1 MPAVTFAAYAIAQKT
16 SGGSQFN
23 VTQAFTTL
31 SLLNLLVQ
39 PVMDLT
45 IAWTTLSS
53 GLACLDRI
61 QAFLLKENREDY
73 RILLSHSD
81 NASFASRMSTEKLEK
96 FEQQKRT
103 EQPENLENPVIK
115 IRGGCFGWKKD
126 LTSAII
132 KDIDLDIMPG
142 ELTLIVGPV
151 ASGKTTLLEAIVG
164 EARIFSG
171 SVEITVP
178 EEIAYCGQDAWLL
191 NQSVK
196 ENILAFEQY
205 SKDFYDEVVEACQL
219 EEDLRYFPKGDDSI
233 IGSRGI
239 SLSGGQKQRVV
250 SRIAKLTLWDSM
262 LIFDQALARA
272 VYNRKPIVI
281 LDDVLKGLDADTYTK
296 CFKAILGARGLLR
309 RNRTAII
316 LATHNGWLNLLQ
328 RVYLQN

>member
-1 MPAVTFAAYAIAQKT
+1 MPAVTFTVYAIAQKL
-16 SGGSQFN
+16 SGGSDFN
-23 VTQAFTTL
+23 VVQAFTSL

-73 RILLSHSD
+73 RILVSHSD
-81 NASFASRMSTEKLEK
+81 NASFSTRMSTEKQEMEERHEAVKPL
-96 FEQQKRT
+96 
-103 EQPENLENPVIK
+103 IK
-115 IRGGCFGWKKD
+115 IRSGYFGWKKD
-126 LTSAII
+126 PTSAII

-151 ASGKTTLLEAIVG
+151 ASGKTTLLEGIVG

-171 SVEITVP
+171 SVELTVP

-196 ENILAFEQY
+196 ENIIAFETY
-205 SKDFYDEVVEACQL
+205 SKDFYDEVIEACQL
-219 EEDLRYFPKGDDSI
+219 EEDLRYFPKTDDSI

-250 SRIAKLTLWDSM
+250 SRIPRPT
-262 LIFDQALARA
+262 
-272 VYNRKPIVI
+272 P
-281 LDDVLKGLDADTYTK
+281 
-296 CFKAILGARGLLR
+296 
-309 RNRTAII
+309 
-316 LATHNGWLNLLQ
+316 
-328 RVYLQN
+328 

>member
-1 MPAVTFAAYAIAQKT
+1 MPAVTFTVFAIAQKL
-16 SGGSQFN
+16 SGGAQFN
-23 VTQAFTTL
+23 VTQAFTSL

-39 PVMDLT
+39 PVMDLS

-73 RILLSHSD
+73 RILASHSD
-81 NASFASRMSTEKLEK
+81 NASFSTRISTEKQGHFEK
-96 FEQQKRT
+96 
-103 EQPENLENPVIK
+103 LENNEIQENTETPLVK
-115 IRGGCFGWKKD
+115 IRGGCFGWKQD
-126 LTSAII
+126 PDSAII

-171 SVEITVP
+171 SVELTVP

-196 ENILAFEQY
+196 ENILAFERY
-205 SKDFYDEVVEACQL
+205 SKDFYEEVIEACQL

-250 SRIAKLTLWDSM
+250 SRIARPDIET
-262 LIFDQALARA
+262 
-272 VYNRKPIVI
+272 
-281 LDDVLKGLDADTYTK
+281 G
-296 CFKAILGARGLLR
+296 C
-309 RNRTAII
+309 
-316 LATHNGWLNLLQ
+316 
-328 RVYLQN
+328 

>member
-1 MPAVTFAAYAIAQKT
+1 MPAVTFTVYAVVQAI

-23 VTQAFTTL
+23 VIEAFTSL

-61 QAFLLKENREDY
+61 QRFLLKENREDF
-73 RILLSHSD
+73 RLLMSHSD
-81 NASFASRMSTEKLEK
+81 QAPFSTKTSTEKQETSPK
-96 FEQQKRT
+96 
-103 EQPENLENPVIK
+103 PSIK
-115 IRGGCFGWKKD
+115 IRGGCFGWKKEPE
-126 LTSAII
+126 SAII

-142 ELTLIVGPV
+142 ELTIIVGPV

-164 EARIFSG
+164 EARVFSG
-171 SVEITVP
+171 SVELTVP

-196 ENILAFEQY
+196 ENILAFESY
-205 SKDFYDEVVEACQL
+205 SKNFYDEVIEACQL
-219 EEDLRYFPKGDDSI
+219 EEDFRYFPKGDDSI

-250 SRIAKLTLWDSM
+250 CG
-262 LIFDQALARA
+262 
-272 VYNRKPIVI
+272 N
-281 LDDVLKGLDADTYTK
+281 
-296 CFKAILGARGLLR
+296 
-309 RNRTAII
+309 
-316 LATHNGWLNLLQ
+316 
-328 RVYLQN
+328 

>member
-1 MPAVTFAAYAIAQKT
+1 MPAVTFAAYAIAQKA

-23 VTQAFTTL
+23 VTQSFTTL

-81 NASFASRMSTEKLEK
+81 NVSISSRMSTEKLEK
-96 FEQQKRT
+96 FEQQERT
-103 EQPENLENPVIK
+103 DQQESLENPVIK
-115 IRGGCFGWKKD
+115 IQGGCFGWKKD
-126 LTSAII
+126 PTSAII
-132 KDIDLDIMPG
+132 KDIDLDIMLG

-151 ASGKTTLLEAIVG
+151 ALGKTTLLEAIVG

-219 EEDLRYFPKGDDSI
+219 EEDLRYFPKDDDSI

-250 SRIAKLTLWDSM
+250 SQIQ
-262 LIFDQALARA
+262 DQRL
-272 VYNRKPIVI
+272 V
-281 LDDVLKGLDADTYTK
+281 TT
-296 CFKAILGARGLLR
+296 C
-309 RNRTAII
+309 
-316 LATHNGWLNLLQ
+316 
-328 RVYLQN
+328 

>member
-1 MPAVTFAAYAIAQKT
+1 MPAVTFTAYAITQKV
-16 SGGSQFN
+16 SGGPQFN
-23 VTQAFTTL
+23 VIQAFTSL

-73 RILLSHSD
+73 RILASHPD
-81 NASFASRMSTEKLEK
+81 NSTSMPAEKP
-96 FEQQKRT
+96 
-103 EQPENLENPVIK
+103 EQPEKALVK

-126 LTSAII
+126 SDLAII
-132 KDIDLDIMPG
+132 KNIDLDLMRG
-142 ELTLIVGPV
+142 ELTLIIGPV
-151 ASGKTTLLEAIVG
+151 ASGKTTLLEAIAG
-164 EARIFSG
+164 EARIISG
-171 SVEITVP
+171 SVELTVP

-196 ENILAFEQY
+196 ENILAFESY
-205 SKDFYDEVVEACQL
+205 SKDFYEEVIEACQL

-250 SRIAKLTLWDSM
+250 SRL
-262 LIFDQALARA
+262 
-272 VYNRKPIVI
+272 
-281 LDDVLKGLDADTYTK
+281 
-296 CFKAILGARGLLR
+296 
-309 RNRTAII
+309 
-316 LATHNGWLNLLQ
+316 
-328 RVYLQN
+328 